1 MKGTIVFDFDGV
13 IHKYSK
19 GWQGGSIYD
28 EPNQS
33 VIKVIDKLRANGY
46 IVDIVS
52 TRCATEEGAK
62 SIGEWLN
69 KYGIEVDHI
78 LAHKPP
84 ALVYIDDRAI
94 NFDPLDKNL
103 YEEIIN
109 FIPKQKEE
117 EKYSKLSDLELL
129 YLIQQK
135 TKEFEQVNNEF
146 DNKHKGDG
154 LLGLKIIDEWTSI
167 VKKYL

>member
-19 GWQGGSIYD
+19 GWQDGSIYD

-33 VIKVIDKLRANGY
+33 VIKVIDKLRADGY

-94 NFDPLDKNL
+94 CFDSKDNNL
-103 YEEIIN
+103 YNEIIN
-109 FIPKQKEE
+109 FIPKQKQE

-135 TKEFEQVNNEF
+135 TKEFEQVSNDFEEIRKRNPV
-146 DNKHKGDG
+146 
-154 LLGLKIIDEWTSI
+154 LTLKLIDYWIEA

>member
-19 GWQGGSIYD
+19 GWQNGSIYD

-117 EKYSKLSDLELL
+117 EKYSKLPDLELL
-129 YLIQQK
+129 HLIQQK

-154 LLGLKIIDEWTSI
+154 LLSLKIIDEWTSI

>member
-19 GWQGGSIYD
+19 GWQNGSIYD

>member
-19 GWQGGSIYD
+19 GWQNGSIYD

-135 TKEFEQVNNEF
+135 TKEFEQINNEF

-154 LLGLKIIDEWTSI
+154 LLSLKIIDEWTSI

>member
-19 GWQGGSIYD
+19 GWQNGSIYD

-154 LLGLKIIDEWTSI
+154 LLGLKIIDEWTSV

>member
-19 GWQGGSIYD
+19 GWQDGSIYD

-33 VIKVIDKLRANGY
+33 VIKVIDKLRADGY

-62 SIGEWLN
+62 SIEEWLN

-94 NFDPLDKNL
+94 CFDPKDNNL
-103 YEEIIN
+103 YNEIIN
-109 FIPKQKEE
+109 FIPKQKDIQLYER
-117 EKYSKLSDLELL
+117 LSDLELL
-129 YLIQQK
+129 HLLHRK
-135 TKEFEQVNNEF
+135 TREFEEVNNRF
-146 DNKHKGDG
+146 DEIRKGNAV
-154 LLGLKIIDEWTSI
+154 LALKLIDYWIEA

>member
-19 GWQGGSIYD
+19 GWQNGSIYD

-117 EKYSKLSDLELL
+117 EKYSKLPDLELL
-129 YLIQQK
+129 HLIQQK

>member
-19 GWQGGSIYD
+19 GWQDGSIYD

-33 VIKVIDKLRANGY
+33 VIEVIDKLRANGY

>member
-19 GWQGGSIYD
+19 GWQDGSIYD

-154 LLGLKIIDEWTSI
+154 LLSLKIIDEWTSI

>member
-19 GWQGGSIYD
+19 GWQDGSIYD
-28 EPNQS
+28 GPNQS
-33 VIKVIDKLRANGY
+33 VIEVIDKLRANGY

-94 NFDPLDKNL
+94 CFDPKDNNL

-109 FIPKQKEE
+109 FIPKQKDIQLYER
-117 EKYSKLSDLELL
+117 LSDLEILHLL
-129 YLIQQK
+129 RQK
-135 TKEFEQVNNEF
+135 NIEFEEINREF
-146 DNKHKGDG
+146 DSKHKADG
-154 LLGLKIIDEWTSI
+154 ILSLKIIEEWINT

>member
-19 GWQGGSIYD
+19 GWQNGSIYD

-33 VIKVIDKLRANGY
+33 VIKVIDKLRANDY

-117 EKYSKLSDLELL
+117 EKYNKLSDLELL

>member
-19 GWQGGSIYD
+19 GWQDGSIYD

-33 VIKVIDKLRANGY
+33 VIKVIDKLRADGY

-94 NFDPLDKNL
+94 CFDPKDNNL
-103 YEEIIN
+103 YNEIIN
-109 FIPKQKEE
+109 FIPKQKDIQLYER
-117 EKYSKLSDLELL
+117 LSDLELL
-129 YLIQQK
+129 HLLHRK
-135 TKEFEQVNNEF
+135 TREFEEVNNRSDEIR
-146 DNKHKGDG
+146 KGNAV
-154 LLGLKIIDEWTSI
+154 LALKLIDYWIEA

>member
-19 GWQGGSIYD
+19 GWQNGSIYD

-154 LLGLKIIDEWTSI
+154 LLSLKIIDEWTSI

>member
-19 GWQGGSIYD
+19 GWQNGSIYD

-135 TKEFEQVNNEF
+135 TNEFEQVNNEF

-154 LLGLKIIDEWTSI
+154 LLSLKIIDEWTSI

>member
-19 GWQGGSIYD
+19 GWQNGSIYD

-154 LLGLKIIDEWTSI
+154 LLGLKIIDEWTLI

>member
-19 GWQGGSIYD
+19 GWQNGSIYD

-109 FIPKQKEE
+109 FIPRQKEE

>member
-19 GWQGGSIYD
+19 GWQDGSIYD